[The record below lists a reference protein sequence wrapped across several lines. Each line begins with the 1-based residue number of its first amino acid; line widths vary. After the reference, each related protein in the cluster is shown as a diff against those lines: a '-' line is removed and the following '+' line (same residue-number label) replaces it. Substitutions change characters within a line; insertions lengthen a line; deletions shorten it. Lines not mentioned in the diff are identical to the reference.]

1 MKTIYRRKGESID
14 SLIKLYKRARGNDGI
29 KEAYQKHEVF
39 RSRSQKRRQK
49 HKLPKSGTMTAGAGF
64 EPYELIY
71 KN

>member
-49 HKLPKSGTMTAGAGF
+49 HKAAMIRAGF
-64 EPYELIY
+64 MAA
-71 KN
+71 

>member
-14 SLIKLYKRARGNDGI
+14 SLIKRYKRARGNDGI

-49 HKLPKSGTMTAGAGF
+49 MIIMLSGPADVFCLPVF
-64 EPYELIY
+64 LL
-71 KN
+71 

>member
-49 HKLPKSGTMTAGAGF
+49 HKLA
-64 EPYELIY
+64 LIRAA
-71 KN
+71 KQ